1 MGLHAKIKIHV
12 LKIKFSFI
20 IYILMLPCQMILFP
34 RKNYNINNLNN
45 TVLVNNTQY
54 NQTPT
59 IKLTNQKDK
68 YIQEKASP

>member
-1 MGLHAKIKIHV
+1 
-12 LKIKFSFI
+12 
-20 IYILMLPCQMILFP
+20 MLPCQMILFQ

-68 YIQEKASP
+68 YIQEKASPWKQKAFGIKTISKLQGGCGCSG